1 MLRRIPDQSYRL
13 AGFADWRVDEAPVT
27 SDIHSRTG
35 FLGPAMSGIIRI
47 TRHRSHYALSFTS
60 GALLI
65 REALIATP
73 RWGRTLVR
81 PDGVGIT
88 ILSSWVVGAC

>member
-1 MLRRIPDQSYRL
+1 
-13 AGFADWRVDEAPVT
+13 
-27 SDIHSRTG
+27 
-35 FLGPAMSGIIRI
+35 MSGIIRI
-47 TRHRSHYALSFTS
+47 TRHRSHYAVSFTS
-60 GALLI
+60 GALPI
-65 REALIATP
+65 REALIAAP